1 MGVFSAL
8 RDELDWV
15 LQGKLNHTS
24 LIDADNLNSNKEGLF
39 DFWVLGKRQIII

>member
-24 LIDADNLNSNKEGLF
+24 LIDADNLNSNK
-39 DFWVLGKRQIII
+39 VLLTK